1 MADIDPWAGMVD
13 PRAALKAAREAAGNF
28 RKLSQPLSE
37 GCESGFSDKTDT
49 YDHSSNFRNFR
60 RGSPGLSQDRG
71 NSTKDRKETC
81 SSSLSNTYAI
91 SGSLPGQFE
100 PELSI
105 PGDQTPAKAAK
116 ARKYEINHSDRS
128 TITLATPGE
137 SFAVTNTVP
146 SPIAHLS
153 GPKGWRDGLGRL
165 DRWAPPCEGFRS
177 GEWEGVHRA
186 VSQFMDHCAV
196 EAAARGWTALDL
208 FGVHRLAGAAA
219 VDGCGALMLPGGGV
233 VTSVSADALAFG
245 HLVYRKRPLP
255 QSVLVWD
262 LVKVAA

>member
-1 MADIDPWAGMVD
+1 MADIDPWAGLVD
-13 PRAALKAAREAAGNF
+13 PRAALKAAREAAANF
-28 RKLSQPLSE
+28 RKLSQPAAE
-37 GCESGFSDKTDT
+37 GCESGSVVKSDA
-49 YDHSSNFRNFR
+49 YANSSNFRSFR
-60 RGSPGLSQDRG
+60 RGAVELSQDRG

-81 SSSLSNTYAI
+81 SSLSNTYTI
-91 SGSLPGQFE
+91 SSPSAGQNE
-100 PELSI
+100 PDPSVSAD
-105 PGDQTPAKAAK
+105 GTPAKAAK
-116 ARKYEINHSDRS
+116 ARKYELTHSES
-128 TITLATPGE
+128 SETAFAGSGE

-146 SPIAHLS
+146 GPIAHLS
-153 GPKGWRDGLGRL
+153 GPKDWRDGLARL

-186 VSQFMDHCAV
+186 VSHFMDHCAV

-208 FGVHRLAGAAA
+208 FGVHYLAGAAA

-245 HLVYRKRPLP
+245 HLVYRKRPMP
-255 QSVLVWD
+255 QSVLVWN